1 MKAHNN
7 TEVLPIIALLTSQL
21 VMSSWHVLGKHVMH
35 TVPYVTPMTYVLVR
49 TGITACMLLICG
61 RILEGAVEFP
71 ALFLADCEEGNGNGV
86 VTSFHGKDGIEG
98 MPPLS
103 GVVSLHSV
111 ENDGICLTL
120 SRSGSIESMGTFPS
134 FVEDKKSEDLPSLL
148 QHNGYLQNHT
158 QHNGSRDQHRHRRR
172 MKGKYSPGF
181 RINALTTK
189 LPLEIL
195 NRMRSKQMNIE
206 AVQIFC
212 AGLSGMFLLPL
223 TYTTGLVLTTP
234 TVASVWDGP
243 MIPLGCFL
251 AAVSLGVEKR
261 SHMYPRLQ
269 IGSLILAVGG
279 SLIVLL
285 IDYTGGGG
293 IPQNGGGNPSMNH
306 NNGKSQHWEGRTTH
320 EFLQGNMV
328 LMGVVAAYSA
338 MALLQK
344 RLNHYPPMTLTGW
357 MFGFGFVGCIGL
369 VLLDSLLVIVGIN
382 ISGCTLHQCI
392 RQIYRALTTS
402 PTFRYGLLYACF
414 FVGGICFSIASY
426 AASHLES
433 SVITLFA
440 ACQPPMTALL
450 EWIWEGKGL
459 GWKKIFGMI
468 CVGVGMWCFT
478 YIKRVEKVNKDMHL
492 PKRRSEQ
499 TERKNGVGNNRKGT
513 QALTYRAVR
522 HADV

>member
-1 MKAHNN
+1 MKAHKN
-7 TEVLPIIALLTSQL
+7 TETLPIIALLTSQL

-35 TVPYVTPMTYVLVR
+35 TVPYVTPMTYILVR

-61 RILEGAVEFP
+61 RLFEGVVKFP
-71 ALFLADCEEGNGNGV
+71 ALFLADFEVGNAKSV
-86 VTSFHGKDGIEG
+86 PTSFVGKDGIEL
-98 MPPLS
+98 MHPLPGTTS
-103 GVVSLHSV
+103 LTSMENGGVGLA
-111 ENDGICLTL
+111 L
-120 SRSGSIESMGTFPS
+120 SRSGSIESIGATPS
-134 FVEDKKSEDLPSLL
+134 IVEDKKSEDHLSSI
-148 QHNGYLQNHT
+148 QNNGYLQNHT
-158 QHNGSRDQHRHRRR
+158 QEQFRRR
-172 MKGKYSPGF
+172 RRKKRNYLSGSQ
-181 RINALTTK
+181 ITALLTK
-189 LPLEIL
+189 QPLQIL
-195 NRMRSKQMNIE
+195 NQMRSKQLNME
-206 AVQIFC
+206 AVQIIC

-251 AAVSLGVEKR
+251 AAVSFGVEKR
-261 SHMYPRLQ
+261 SHMYPRMQ
-269 IGSLILAVGG
+269 IASLILAVGG

-293 IPQNGGGNPSMNH
+293 NPESGGGNPSINH

-357 MFGFGFVGCIGL
+357 MFGFGFVGCISS
-369 VLLDSLLVIVGIN
+369 VLLDSLLVNIGIN
-382 ISGCTLHQCI
+382 ITGCTLHQCI

-440 ACQPPMTALL
+440 ACQPPMTAVL

-459 GWKKIFGMI
+459 GWKKIFGML
-468 CVGVGMWCFT
+468 CVGMGMWCFT
-478 YIKRVEKVNKDMHL
+478 YIKQVEK
-492 PKRRSEQ
+492 
-499 TERKNGVGNNRKGT
+499 ERKDLHPTKRHSDQTGRNKYCTGVGNNRKGS
-513 QALTYRAVR
+513 QSLTTRSVR